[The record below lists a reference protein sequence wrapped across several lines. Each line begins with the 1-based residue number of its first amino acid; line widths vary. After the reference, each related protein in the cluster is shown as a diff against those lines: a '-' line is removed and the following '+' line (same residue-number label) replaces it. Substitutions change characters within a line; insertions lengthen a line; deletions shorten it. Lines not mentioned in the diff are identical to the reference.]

1 MKTAIA
7 IFTFLLLPGSV
18 ISQNPIPEDRVKNN
32 RSVRYA
38 LGVIPALNFDADLGF
53 RYGGVFNFFDYG
65 HAGNRTDYEQY
76 LQLRLINSTGGTLL
90 AQGIYE
96 SATLIKNKFVVAE
109 SSFLVDTKM
118 DFFGFNGSQAV
129 YHAAFSN
136 PMHPQFISEDYYT
149 YKRKKIR
156 LRLDVQ
162 HPIKQSNWRLL
173 TGYTFNHF
181 KAQPNSMV
189 DEKSPVSSLFE
200 NYKSWGLIRMDEMEG
215 DIISLLTLGLVYDTR
230 NQNCYCTDGIWFEG
244 LVYYAPQWLGSQS
257 FSKLVLTYR
266 QHKSIINEQLTF
278 SLRISSQQKLTGH
291 IPFYMLPTIFDSR
304 LKQDG
309 IGGASSLRGAFRNR
323 LVADGFVISSFE
335 TKLKFWQFNLFK
347 QDFFFSAALFYDN
360 AYITQSYQ
368 LDLSQVPDKDLAIHF
383 NQGKQSVHHSWGPG
397 LYIVFNKNNIITVN
411 YGFVTNK
418 QDGRGGLYI
427 GSSLLF

>member
-1 MKTAIA
+1 MKTTIA
-7 IFTFLLLPGSV
+7 ILLGLLLSEFIKAENQGTEESVPGKV
-18 ISQNPIPEDRVKNN
+18 PG
-32 RSVRYA
+32 RYA

-53 RYGGVFNFFDYG
+53 RYGGGFNFFDYD

-90 AQGIYE
+90 AQGIHE
-96 SATLIKNKFVVAE
+96 STTLIKNKFVVAE

-181 KAQPNSMV
+181 RAQSISIV
-189 DEKSPVSSLFE
+189 DENSPVSSLFE
-200 NYKSWGLIRMDEMEG
+200 NYKEWGLIRKDEMEG
-215 DIISLLTLGLVYDTR
+215 GIISLLTIGLVYDTR

-244 LVYYAPQWLGSQS
+244 LIYYAPQWLGSQS

-266 QHKSIINEQLTF
+266 QHKSIMNERLTF
-278 SLRISSQQKLTGH
+278 SFRISSQQKISGQ

-309 IGGASSLRGAFRNR
+309 LGGAFSLRGAFRNR
-323 LVADGFVISSFE
+323 LAADGFVFSSIE
-335 TKLKFWQFNLFK
+335 AKLKFWQFNLFR
-347 QDFFFSAALFYDN
+347 QDFFINAALFYDN
-360 AYITQSYQ
+360 AYITQTYQ
-368 LDLSQVPDKDLAIHF
+368 LDLSHVPEKELAVHF
-383 NQGKQSVHHSWGPG
+383 NNDKQAVHHSWGPG
-397 LYIVFNKNNIITVN
+397 LYIVFNKNNIITIN
-411 YGFVTNK
+411 YGFVTNQ

>member
-1 MKTAIA
+1 MKTAMA
-7 IFTFLLLPGSV
+7 IFTFLLLTGA
-18 ISQNPIPEDRVKNN
+18 INSQTSIEGENVQHDIAR
-32 RSVRYA
+32 RYA

-65 HAGNRTDYEQY
+65 QSKSKAVYDQF
-76 LQLRLINSTGGTLL
+76 LQVRLINSTGGTLL

-96 SATLIKNKFVVAE
+96 STTLIKNKLVIAE
-109 SSFLVDTKM
+109 SSYLVDTKM

-136 PMHPQFISEDYYT
+136 AKHPQFISEDYYT

-162 HPIKQSNWRLL
+162 HRIYQSNWRFL

-181 KAQPNSMV
+181 RAQPNSTP
-189 DEKSPVSSLFE
+189 DENSPASSLFE
-200 NYKSWGLIRMDEMEG
+200 NYKEWGLIRKEEMEG
-215 DIISLLTLGLVYDTR
+215 GNISLLTVGLVYDTR
-230 NQNCYCTDGIWFEG
+230 NQSCYCTDGVWFEG

-278 SLRISSQQKLTGH
+278 SFRISSQQKLTGQ

-323 LVADGFVISSFE
+323 LAADGFVISSFE

-360 AYITQSYQ
+360 AYITQIYQ
-368 LDLSQVPDKDLAIHF
+368 LDLSQVPDKDLSIHF
-383 NQGKQSVHHSWGPG
+383 NQGKQRVHHSWGPG

>member
-1 MKTAIA
+1 MKTAMA
-7 IFTFLLLPGSV
+7 IFTFLLIAGA
-18 ISQNPIPEDRVKNN
+18 INSQTSIEGENAQHNIAR
-32 RSVRYA
+32 RYA

-65 HAGNRTDYEQY
+65 QSKSKAVYDQF
-76 LQLRLINSTGGTLL
+76 LQVRLINSTGGTLL

-96 SATLIKNKFVVAE
+96 STTLIKNKLVIAE
-109 SSFLVDTKM
+109 SSYLVDTKM
-118 DFFGFNGSQAV
+118 DFFGFNGRQAV

-136 PMHPQFISEDYYT
+136 EKHPQFISEDFYT
-149 YKRKKIR
+149 YKSKKIR

-181 KAQPNSMV
+181 KAQPNSIV
-189 DEKSPVSSLFE
+189 DENSPVSSLFE

-215 DIISLLTLGLVYDTR
+215 GIISLLTLGLVYDTR
-230 NQNCYCTDGIWFEG
+230 NQKCYCTEGVWFEG

-278 SLRISSQQKLTGH
+278 SFRISSQQKLTGQ
-291 IPFYMLPTIFDSR
+291 IPFYMLPTIFDSQ

-309 IGGASSLRGAFRNR
+309 IGGAYSLRGAFRNR
-323 LVADGFVISSFE
+323 LAADGFVISSFE

-347 QDFFFSAALFYDN
+347 QEFFLSAALFYDN

-368 LDLSQVPDKDLAIHF
+368 LDLSNVPDNERAIHF
-383 NQGKQSVHHSWGPG
+383 NNGKQALHHSWGPG

-411 YGFVTNK
+411 YGFVTNQ